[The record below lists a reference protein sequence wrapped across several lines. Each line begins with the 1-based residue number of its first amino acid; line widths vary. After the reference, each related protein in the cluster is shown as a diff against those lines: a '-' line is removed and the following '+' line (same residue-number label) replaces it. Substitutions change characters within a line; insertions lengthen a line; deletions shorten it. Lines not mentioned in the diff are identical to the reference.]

1 MKKHLLTNSKSR
13 GGITKLNSNAF
24 TLIELLAIIV
34 ILAIIA
40 VITVPI
46 ILNIIE
52 NSRKGAA
59 SDSAYGYKDSVNKF
73 YIAELQNHNKL
84 KLDGTYTVKS
94 DGSLEPTT
102 DNTFGFGDSEYG
114 DSLDVQVAGT
124 IPSSG
129 KLRYSNNVLNAGCV
143 VIGDYKVT
151 FGTDGKVDGTVKG
164 NCSDYEFPSVSSTS
178 SVWNDYYYVDSNG
191 TMLNTS
197 TFDNSWK
204 YWAQGNIETGEQEIC
219 ALFANNANGVICVA
233 PDSVLSTDFGSKD
246 SSNNYIVTGNTAEK
260 VSQMESLGA
269 SCTIDQYSINCS
281 GNDVIIQI
289 ASDGG
294 SYSGDSNH
302 YLWISKGEYYEPLLD
317 Y

>member
-1 MKKHLLTNSKSR
+1 MG
-13 GGITKLNSNAF
+13 GGITNLKRNAF

-59 SDSAYGYKDSVNKF
+59 TDSAYGYKDSVNKF

-84 KLDGTYTVKS
+84 KLDGTYIVNS

-114 DSLDVQVAGT
+114 DSLDVAVSGT
-124 IPSSG
+124 IPSNG

-151 FGTDGKVDGTVKG
+151 FGTDGKVNETVKG
-164 NCSDYEFPSVSSTS
+164 DCIDYEFAEEEEEIVFTSFTGKVQGADEYFFNLSS
-178 SVWNDYYYVDSNG
+178 
-191 TMLNTS
+191 LP
-197 TFDNSWK
+197 DNAAFWIQK
-204 YWAQGNIETGEQEIC
+204 
-219 ALFANNANGVICVA
+219 
-233 PDSVLSTDFGSKD
+233 
-246 SSNNYIVTGNTAEK
+246 
-260 VSQMESLGA
+260 
-269 SCTIDQYSINCS
+269 
-281 GNDVIIQI
+281 NDVISQGCAHDFNTGKDICFDSFKWDCGTPSLDQNNKLICSQDGYVSKKINKIQQM
-289 ASDGG
+289 GFQCG
-294 SYSGDSNH
+294 SWDNNSLYCDTLNLSGDGVA
-302 YLWISKGEYYEPLLD
+302 ISADGSVQTSDTVGWRCDIVED
-317 Y
+317 GTIDCN